1 MAAYDSTLVDAPP
14 IHTRCQAIQTKL
26 LTPASLMF
34 RQPGIML
41 NPSDASW
48 DLRNGR
54 NCTLGPSHSMEENP
68 YERR

>member
-26 LTPASLMF
+26 LVPASLMF
-34 RQPGIML
+34 RQQRIMP

-54 NCTLGPSHSMEENP
+54 KLYAGSVAQHGREPV
-68 YERR
+68 